1 MVILEALRKA
11 PASEQGTF
19 LGLTKKQWSLTTLT
33 FQNSALIL
41 IMHYSRVMPPSGDH
55 RYFTST
61 AVFLNEVIKLAVSL
75 SLAIY
80 DTSKTLAPTTPAT
93 VLFEQIY
100 NSVFAGDGWKLA
112 LTAAFYTLQNML
124 QYVAVGNLDAVH
136 FQVLY
141 QLKILI
147 TALFSVILLRRHLGP
162 KRWLALILLTLGVS
176 VVSLPQSDTS
186 SSSYIP
192 LRHMTDHFF
201 PRSLH
206 ELGHVPT
213 DNGPVGKLA
222 KRSAT
227 YQGIDHDLPPLD
239 PLMNYSVGLTS
250 VLVAA
255 TVSGLTGVYF
265 EKLLKESP
273 TQASVWIRNVQL
285 SFYSIFAAGLGGVI
299 WQDGEGISEHGF
311 FEGYNWVVWSAV
323 VLQAAGGLIASV
335 VIRDTDNIVKNF
347 ATSISIVISFLIS
360 VLVFHFEVSWT
371 FLIGTSFVLLSTWI
385 YNGSDRVIRRPPP
398 IKIHNFEKPAIEP
411 YLTPRN
417 MAANRL
423 SLNPF
428 DGPIGLTTSRPSS
441 PMLPRQP
448 SRSNIKREE

>member
-1 MVILEALRKA
+1 M
-11 PASEQGTF
+11 
-19 LGLTKKQWSLTTLT
+19 
-33 FQNSALIL
+33 
-41 IMHYSRVMPPSGDH
+41 MPPTGDH

-61 AVFLNEVIKLAVSL
+61 AVFLNEIIKLAVSL

-112 LTAAFYTLQNML
+112 LTAAFYTLQNLL

-141 QLKILI
+141 QLKVCCPCFAMRHQSRSLTNYQILI
-147 TALFSVILLRRHLGP
+147 TALFSVVLLRRHLGP
-162 KRWLALILLTLGVS
+162 KRWFALIVLTLGVS
-176 VVSLPQSDTS
+176 VVSLPQGS
-186 SSSYIP
+186 SSSSPSYVP

-206 ELGHVPT
+206 ELGHVPS
-213 DNGPVGKLA
+213 DGGSGRLA

-227 YQGIDHDLPPLD
+227 YQGIDNDLPPLD

-311 FEGYNWVVWSAV
+311 FEGYNWVVWTAV
-323 VLQAAGGLIASV
+323 VLQAAGGILASV
-335 VIRDTDNIVKNF
+335 VIRDADNIVKNF

-360 VLVFHFEVSWT
+360 VLVFNFEVSLTVSSPNWNCGVMVGADIWYSSLSALPLSSSLPGYT
-371 FLIGTSFVLLSTWI
+371 MPQIGLFVAQHRFRSTPL
-385 YNGSDRVIRRPPP
+385 RR
-398 IKIHNFEKPAIEP
+398 
-411 YLTPRN
+411 R
-417 MAANRL
+417 RL
-423 SLNPF
+423 SPTRRLA
-428 DGPIGLTTSRPSS
+428 TW
-441 PMLPRQP
+441 RQAG
-448 SRSNIKREE
+448 